1 MIEWAEQ
8 VRQVYDDA
16 KRWLAAHPNATPE
29 QRRQQYDE
37 LYQRAWRL
45 GRQYAFEGGHPC
57 WALAKR
63 LLRHQEELF
72 LFVLVPDLP
81 ADNNL
86 AERSIRPLVIMR
98 KISGGSRSE
107 DGSKTRLTLA
117 SLLGTGQARHLNPFT
132 ECLAA
137 RQRPASA
144 AVHPAA

>member
-1 MIEWAEQ
+1 MIQWAQQ
-8 VRQVYDDA
+8 VRLVYDDA
-16 KRWLAAHPNATPE
+16 QRWLNDHPVATIE

-45 GRQYAFEGGHPC
+45 GRQYAFEGDHPC

-86 AERSIRPLVIMR
+86 AERSIRPVVIMR
-98 KISGGSRSE
+98 KISGGSRSDE
-107 DGSKTRLTLA
+107 GSKTRLTLA
-117 SLLGTGQARHLNPFT
+117 SLLGTWQARHLNPFA

-137 RQRPASA
+137 LQRSA
-144 AVHPAA
+144 PAACTAAA